1 MFDLR
6 KLRFPFLLIALFA
19 FTLGTTGCDDDNP
32 AAPSGDE
39 DDHMD
44 FDGIVIETEDGT
56 VLAHQWG
63 GAVSGGITVDQG
75 GTLTGVQIWFLEA
88 DSTRAR
94 PGHDDHDHD
103 HDHGGEDHDH
113 EGDDHDHD
121 GEDHDHDGDD
131 HDHDGDDHDHDHGG
145 DEFELASTVDDPAT
159 VQITKHGD
167 EDWAVDLSGLQ
178 AGQTTVRFMVMHGG
192 HADFTSLALPVT
204 VNATSAR

>member
-6 KLRFPFLLIALFA
+6 KLRFPFLLVALFA

-56 VLAHQWG
+56 LLAHQWEG
-63 GAVSGGITVDQG
+63 TVTGGITVDEG
-75 GTLTGVQIWFLEA
+75 STLTGVQIWFLEA

-103 HDHGGEDHDH
+103 HDHA
-113 EGDDHDHD
+113 
-121 GEDHDHDGDD
+121 
-131 HDHDGDDHDHDHGG
+131 GDDHDHDH
-145 DEFELASTVDDPAT
+145 DHADDEHADEEHSEVEEFELGTTIDDPAT

-178 AGQTTVRFMVMHGG
+178 AGQTTVRFMVMHAG